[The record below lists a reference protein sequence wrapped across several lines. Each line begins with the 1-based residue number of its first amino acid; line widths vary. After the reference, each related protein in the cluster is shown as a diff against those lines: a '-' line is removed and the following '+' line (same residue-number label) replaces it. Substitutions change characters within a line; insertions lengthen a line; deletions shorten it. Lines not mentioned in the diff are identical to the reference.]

1 MRGLAMMLDGHVHI
15 SLLEDPSPE
24 RLQGEMGEA
33 GVKGGLLISLP
44 PEGHEPNQAS
54 ISPRARLMNVLG
66 WCTGHETLFPFFWL
80 DPLAEDALEQVE
92 MAVDL
97 GISGFK
103 VICDRFFPHD
113 QQAMTVFRAIARQNR
128 PILFHSGILWDGKP
142 SSRFNRPAE
151 FEALGG
157 VDDLRFALAHLG
169 WPWCDEC
176 IAVYGKL
183 LAARRHFPNSG
194 VEMYVDITP
203 GTPPTYRAEALRRLF
218 LTGYDVNRNVIFG
231 SDSRTGEYASS
242 WVRGLASRDRVTL
255 EEIGATPEA
264 IEHVFGKG
272 LLRFIH
278 GPGATA

>member
-1 MRGLAMMLDGHVHI
+1 MILDGHVHI
-15 SLLEDPSPE
+15 ATLEEPTPE
-24 RLQGEMGEA
+24 RLLGEMGTA
-33 GVKGGLLISLP
+33 GASGGILISLP
-44 PEGHEPNQAS
+44 PEGSVPNAGS
-54 ISPRARLMNVLG
+54 HSPRTRLMNVLG

-97 GISGFK
+97 GVSGFK

-128 PILFHSGILWDGKP
+128 PILFHSGILWDGKA
-142 SSRFNRPAE
+142 SSRYNRPVE

-157 VDDLRFALAHLG
+157 VDDLRFSLAHIG

-183 LAARRHFPNSG
+183 QDARRYFPNSG

-203 GTPPTYRAEALRRLF
+203 GTPPIYRQEALRRLF

-231 SDSRTGEYASS
+231 SDSRTGKYAAE
-242 WVRGLASRDRVTL
+242 WVTSLAQGDHAIL
-255 EEIGATPEA
+255 GDIGVDAEVMDG
-264 IEHVFGKG
+264 VFAEN
-272 LLRFIH
+272 LQRFIH
-278 GPGATA
+278 GPGTGE